1 MRLFCQRASQEPCG
15 NQIRSTETW
24 LINIHQLVLYIT
36 YHSIHNNTHLV
47 VVGTVGGL
55 LDRGVLL
62 TVAHGDADH
71 GVHVDAGQVARL
83 DDCDADLLTMWSPSP
98 ATVPVQ
104 PYLII
109 LSSQT
114 AEILP
119 TPTSSAAK
127 INSYFTK
134 QYFCYEAII
143 PGSLHF
149 FPLPLG
155 FSLHLCLCFIFH
167 IEADQ
172 TLGPASGHEAAGRGP
187 DVRHLDSSSASS
199 SSCSESVLLAVS
211 QSPSVTLSD

>member
-1 MRLFCQRASQEPCG
+1 MTEVYFLHSPTVTQTTGSMLMPARCRASMTVMQ
-15 NQIRSTETW
+15 TW
-24 LINIHQLVLYIT
+24 V
-36 YHSIHNNTHLV
+36 
-47 VVGTVGGL
+47 
-55 LDRGVLL
+55 
-62 TVAHGDADH
+62 
-71 GVHVDAGQVARL
+71 
-83 DDCDADLLTMWSPSP
+83 TMWSPSP
-98 ATVPVQ
+98 ATVPSVPVQ

-187 DVRHLDSSSASS
+187 DVRHLVSSSASS